1 MPYHRSYAQPE
12 PLSLALDPLDPI
24 EPPRPQRKRRNRT
37 SISSPSS
44 KLSDAEAFKQTYRSP
59 TGNPTFAASM
69 THLPT
74 TSAAL
79 RATSP
84 IPRFSHDVGRRD
96 SSPFSHSRSRDGS
109 DNDNSDRSDTSDS
122 SGSPGSAASQSV
134 GSTPAP
140 YEPLRASSAAH
151 ARVQR
156 NLARRAMAST
166 MSLSVAHE
174 VEEKE
179 ERNHRVFA
187 GSKVARWVNK
197 FVRR

>member
-1 MPYHRSYAQPE
+1 MPSNRYAHPE

-24 EPPRPQRKRRNRT
+24 EPPRDRRKRRNRT
-37 SISSPSS
+37 SISSP
-44 KLSDAEAFKQTYRSP
+44 KLSDAEAFKRTYNHP
-59 TGNPTFAASM
+59 TSNPTFAASM

-74 TSAAL
+74 SGF

-84 IPRFSHDVGRRD
+84 TPRFSQDIGREPY
-96 SSPFSHSRSRDGS
+96 SPSRARRSRD
-109 DNDNSDRSDTSDS
+109 NSGDTDTSDTSDNS
-122 SGSPGSAASQSV
+122 TSSTGSGSGSGASPSL
-134 GSTPAP
+134 GSTQPAP

-156 NLARRAMAST
+156 NLAKRAMAST

-179 ERNHRVFA
+179 DRNHRVFA
-187 GSKVARWVNK
+187 GSKVARWMNK